1 MTCENM
7 FEFKEIKGG
16 YELAR
21 YYEKGRTY
29 RVEIPGQ
36 YNGKPV
42 LRIGAQ
48 AFAHSRF
55 FEEVSIHPEV
65 TEIGELAFSHCSEL
79 GAVRFSE
86 GLKRIAPRAFSDC
99 GSGLVSLKFPK
110 GLEYVGYG
118 AFAYCGGLESVTFS
132 DPGTKLGTD
141 VFFHC
146 LRLPAEA
153 QLMNFLCSVDIT
165 APVPKSAYEELS
177 AMLYEKIFPEFE
189 TPFFREDV
197 FALAV
202 QNKCFRNA
210 RRGQLAELFETLA
223 FNRFWELI
231 RIAVNGELLP
241 DAKLTDKM
249 INVSVKNNQTEL
261 TALLLDYKNRK
272 FGFNGGNEFEI

>member
-48 AFAHSRF
+48 AFEYNGS
-55 FEEVSIHPEV
+55 FEVIRIPPEV
-65 TEIGELAFSHCSEL
+65 KDIGRHAFGCCYRLS
-79 GAVRFSE
+79 AVEFSE
-86 GLKRIAPRAFSDC
+86 GLKRIGSYAFSYCDND
-99 GSGLVSLKFPK
+99 LISLKFPK
-110 GLEYVGYG
+110 GLKYVGDG
-118 AFAYCGGLESVTFS
+118 AFASCLNLESVTFS
-132 DPGTKLGTD
+132 DPETKLGTN
-141 VFFHC
+141 VFFRC
-146 LRLPAEA
+146 FKLPAKA
-153 QLMNFLCSVDIT
+153 QLINILCSPDIT
-165 APVPKSAYEELS
+165 APMPRSAYTELS
-177 AMLYEKIFPEFE
+177 DMKYRMISCYTDPL
-189 TPFFREDV
+189 FRKDV

-210 RRGQLAELFETLA
+210 QRKQLADLFETLT

-241 DAKLTDKM
+241 DAELTEKM
-249 INVSVKNNQTEL
+249 IGVSVKNDQTEL
-261 TALLLDYKNRK
+261 TAMLLEYKRSK